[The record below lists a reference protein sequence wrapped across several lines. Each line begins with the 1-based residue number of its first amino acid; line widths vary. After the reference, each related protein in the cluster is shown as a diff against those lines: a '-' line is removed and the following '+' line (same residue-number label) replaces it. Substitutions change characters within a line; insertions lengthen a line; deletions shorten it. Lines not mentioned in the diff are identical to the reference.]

1 MGAWWLYGPYSR
13 SVTSCNEYPN
23 SPRDRSLRLLARW
36 MIFATPL
43 VSVARLLDDAVGRL
57 KGYIMCAAEGGTLAI
72 IGVDELEM

>member
-1 MGAWWLYGPYSR
+1 
-13 SVTSCNEYPN
+13 
-23 SPRDRSLRLLARW
+23 

-43 VSVARLLDDAVGRL
+43 VSVTRLLDDAVGRL